1 MSLSAAREAINLSD
15 KVIKSENIDLV
26 SATLGKKREFVRFHT
41 KEKGD
46 VGINGGNKARTGN
59 NSIHA
64 ELASKTEKAEKE
76 VYAKGFAEGLRAG
89 AESERRRLS
98 ECMEAFANSM
108 RELDRLRNGCLEGN
122 EEKILDLVFSVTEK
136 VINREISTSKDIVHG
151 VLKSA
156 IKQVLDRDGITIR
169 LNPEDYRYMMEI
181 NPGIVDGFDE
191 IRNMSI
197 VEDSSI
203 RRGGVVIDTS
213 SGEVDAR
220 LDQQLHEVRKAMSG
234 KR

>member
-1 MSLSAAREAINLSD
+1 LSD

-26 SATLGKKREFVRFHT
+26 SSALGKKREFVRFYS
-41 KEKGD
+41 KGKGD
-46 VGINGGNKARTGN
+46 VGISGGKKERAGN

-64 ELASKTEKAEKE
+64 ELAAKSEKAEKE
-76 VYAKGFAEGLRAG
+76 TYAKGFSEGLRAG
-89 AESERRRLS
+89 AEGERRRLS
-98 ECMEAFANSM
+98 EAMEALANSM
-108 RELDRLRNGCLEGN
+108 RELDRLKNGCLEGH
-122 EEKILDLVFSVTEK
+122 EEKILNLVFSVTEK
-136 VINREISTSKDIVHG
+136 VINREIATSRDVVHG

-156 IKQVLDRDGITIR
+156 IKQVLDKDGITIR

-181 NPGIVDGFDE
+181 NPGIIDGFDE

-197 VEDSSI
+197 VEDNSI

>member
-1 MSLSAAREAINLSD
+1 MSD

-26 SATLGKKREFVRFHT
+26 SSALGKKREFVRFYS
-41 KEKGD
+41 KGKGD
-46 VGINGGNKARTGN
+46 VGISGGKKERAGN

-64 ELASKTEKAEKE
+64 ELAAKSEKAEKE
-76 VYAKGFAEGLRAG
+76 TYAKGFSEGLRAG
-89 AESERRRLS
+89 AEGERRRLS
-98 ECMEAFANSM
+98 EAMEALANSM
-108 RELDRLRNGCLEGN
+108 RELDRLKNGCLEGH
-122 EEKILDLVFSVTEK
+122 EEKILNLVFSVTEK
-136 VINREISTSKDIVHG
+136 VINREIATSRDVVHG

-156 IKQVLDRDGITIR
+156 IKQVLDKDGITIR

-181 NPGIVDGFDE
+181 NPGIIDGFDE

-197 VEDSSI
+197 VEDNSI

>member
-1 MSLSAAREAINLSD
+1 LSSSAAREATNLSK

-26 SATLGKKREFVRFHT
+26 NSTLGKKREFIRFYA
-41 KEKGD
+41 KGKGD
-46 VGINGGNKARTGN
+46 IGTSGGSKGKDGN

-64 ELASKTEKAEKE
+64 ELSSKTEKAEKE
-76 VYAKGFAEGLRAG
+76 AHAKGFAEGLRAG
-89 AESERRRLS
+89 AENERRRLS
-98 ECMEAFANSM
+98 DAMEALANSM
-108 RELDRLRNGCLEGN
+108 RDLDRLRNGCLEGN

-136 VINREISTSKDIVHG
+136 VINREISTSRDIVHG
-151 VLKSA
+151 VLKNA
-156 IKQVLDRDGITIR
+156 IKQVIDKDGITIR

-181 NPGIVDGFDE
+181 NPGIIDGFDE

-197 VEDSSI
+197 VEDSGI
-203 RRGGVVIDTS
+203 RQGGVVIDTS

>member
-1 MSLSAAREAINLSD
+1 LSLSAARGGTNLSD

-26 SATLGKKREFVRFHT
+26 SSALGKKREFVRFYS
-41 KEKGD
+41 KGKGD
-46 VGINGGNKARTGN
+46 VGISGGKKERAGN

-64 ELASKTEKAEKE
+64 ELAAKSEKAEKE
-76 VYAKGFAEGLRAG
+76 TYAKGFSEGLRAG
-89 AESERRRLS
+89 AEGERRRLS
-98 ECMEAFANSM
+98 EAMEALANSM
-108 RELDRLRNGCLEGN
+108 RELDRLKNGCLEGH
-122 EEKILDLVFSVTEK
+122 EEKILNLVFSVTEK
-136 VINREISTSKDIVHG
+136 VINREIATSRDVVHG

-156 IKQVLDRDGITIR
+156 IKQVLDKDGITIR

-181 NPGIVDGFDE
+181 NPGIIDGFDE

-197 VEDSSI
+197 VEDNSI

>member
-46 VGINGGNKARTGN
+46 VGINTGN

>member
-1 MSLSAAREAINLSD
+1 VREVTNLSD

-26 SATLGKKREFVRFHT
+26 SSSLGEKREFVRFYS
-41 KEKGD
+41 KGKGE
-46 VGINGGNKARTGN
+46 VGIGGGKKGRARD

-64 ELASKTEKAEKE
+64 ELVSKSAKAEKE
-76 VYAKGFAEGLRAG
+76 AYAQGFTEGLRAG
-89 AESERRRLS
+89 AEDERRRLS
-98 ECMEAFANSM
+98 EAMEALANSM
-108 RELDRLRNGCLEGN
+108 RELDKLRSGCLEEN
-122 EEKILDLVFSVTEK
+122 EEKILNLVFSVTEK
-136 VINREISTSKDIVHG
+136 VINREISTSRDIVHD

-156 IKQVLDRDGITIR
+156 IKQVLDKDGITVR

-181 NPGIVDGFDE
+181 NPGIIDSFDE

>member
-1 MSLSAAREAINLSD
+1 MSLSAARGGTNLSD

-26 SATLGKKREFVRFHT
+26 SSALGKKREFVRFYS
-41 KEKGD
+41 KGKGD
-46 VGINGGNKARTGN
+46 VGISGGKKERAGN

-64 ELASKTEKAEKE
+64 ELAAKSEKAEKE
-76 VYAKGFAEGLRAG
+76 TYAKGFSEGLRAG
-89 AESERRRLS
+89 AEGERRRLS
-98 ECMEAFANSM
+98 EAMEALANSM
-108 RELDRLRNGCLEGN
+108 RELDRLKNGCLEGH
-122 EEKILDLVFSVTEK
+122 EEKILNLVFSVTEK
-136 VINREISTSKDIVHG
+136 VINREIATSRDVVHG

-156 IKQVLDRDGITIR
+156 IKQVLDKDGITIR

-181 NPGIVDGFDE
+181 NPGIIDGFDE

-197 VEDSSI
+197 VEDNSI

-220 LDQQLHEVRKAMSG
+220 LDQQLH
-234 KR
+234 